1 MILTEA
7 GFSVANLAVQ
17 RWTQMFNEDGQD
29 WELLQLV
36 EAGFLLKKN
45 GWTHCASVKRPNG
58 KKTYYANL
66 VMHEGVIINSKV
78 IGVK

>member
-1 MILTEA
+1 
-7 GFSVANLAVQ
+7 
-17 RWTQMFNEDGQD
+17 MFNEDGQD
-29 WELLQLV
+29 WELIQLV
-36 EAGFLLKKN
+36 PAGFLLEKV

-66 VMHEGVIINSKV
+66 LMHEGVIINSKV

>member
-1 MILTEA
+1 MEA
-7 GFSVANLAVQ
+7 GFFVVNLAVQ

-29 WELLQLV
+29 WELIQLV
-36 EAGFLLKKN
+36 EAGWFGQQN

-78 IGVK
+78 IGA

>member
-1 MILTEA
+1 
-7 GFSVANLAVQ
+7 
-17 RWTQMFNEDGQD
+17 MFNEDGQD

-36 EAGFLLKKN
+36 PAGFFGEQN
-45 GWTHCASVKRPNG
+45 GWTHSASVKRPNG

-66 VMHEGVIINSKV
+66 VMHEGVIIKSRV